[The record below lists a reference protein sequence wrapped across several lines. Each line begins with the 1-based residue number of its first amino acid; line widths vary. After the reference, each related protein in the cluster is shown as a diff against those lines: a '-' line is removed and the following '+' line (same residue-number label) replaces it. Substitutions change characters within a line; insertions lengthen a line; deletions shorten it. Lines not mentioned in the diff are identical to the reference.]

1 MSQSII
7 TLGIGGTS
15 EITWLVLTGLHGD
28 TGPLLIVGDPDNFA
42 YVRGRN
48 KRAYVAARNK
58 RAYIA
63 VRNKRAIV
71 EK

>member
-1 MSQSII
+1 MSLLLLFHGEG
-7 TLGIGGTS
+7 TALGITN
-15 EITWLVLTGLHGD
+15 
-28 TGPLLIVGDPDNFA
+28 PDPDNFA

-48 KRAYVAARNK
+48 KRAYIAARNK

>member
-1 MSQSII
+1 MSQSLI

-15 EITWLVLTGLHGD
+15 EMAWLVLTGLHGD
-28 TGPLLIVGDPDNFA
+28 SSSLLIVGDPDNFA

-58 RAYIA
+58 RALVH
-63 VRNKRAIV
+63 VRNKRAVV